1 MTNNDFCMKTRLCNY
16 FITTNSIA
24 LTKAVLE
31 SPYRVLPRTL
41 KATTLKRPVHF
52 YWPPHFDNVNQT
64 CFFGNCMLTYK
75 QVKEPHF
82 FGHLVRSKV
91 YLKLLKIYV
100 LWRSFF
106 EKCSKPKTFISKIYR
121 QRLFRSENFDYKRP
135 LFFKLRVIELAI
147 LFNWF
152 LNRSP
157 EIKPNENSTKLPTSN
172 TNFGKKVPIS
182 ESYHHTLTLLKRLKF
197 LWPLAV

>member
-1 MTNNDFCMKTRLCNY
+1 MTNNDFWMKTRLCNY

-31 SPYRVLPRTL
+31 RPYRVLPRTL

-64 CFFGNCMLTYK
+64 CFFGNCILTCKTGKRVTFLWPLSEK
-75 QVKEPHF
+75 QSLFKAFKNLCFMAKF
-82 FGHLVRSKV
+82 FWKTKNVQT
-91 YLKLLKIYV
+91 LKLLLVKYIGKDFSD
-100 LWRSFF
+100 L
-106 EKCSKPKTFISKIYR
+106 KT
-121 QRLFRSENFDYKRP
+121 YKRP

-157 EIKPNENSTKLPTSN
+157 EIKANENSTKLPTSN
-172 TNFGKKVPIS
+172 TNFSKKVARKVTI
-182 ESYHHTLTLLKRLKF
+182 TL
-197 LWPLAV
+197 

>member
-64 CFFGNCMLTYK
+64 CFFGNCILTCK
-75 QVKEPHF
+75 
-82 FGHLVRSKV
+82 
-91 YLKLLKIYV
+91 
-100 LWRSFF
+100 
-106 EKCSKPKTFISKIYR
+106 
-121 QRLFRSENFDYKRP
+121 
-135 LFFKLRVIELAI
+135 LAI

-157 EIKPNENSTKLPTSN
+157 EIKANGNSTKLPTSN
-172 TNFGKKVPIS
+172 TNFGKKVTIS
-182 ESYHHTLTLLKRLKF
+182 ESHHNTLTLLKRLKF